1 MDSPAVQLSVFTGL
15 LFIVISSPA
24 VYKIVDSIVFKIFKQ
39 HIADPA
45 GCPKPAGLV
54 LHSVVFALL
63 FWAYLNTMA
72 R

>member
-24 VYKIVDSIVFKIFKQ
+24 VYKLVDAVVNKIFKKN
-39 HIADPA
+39 IADPS
-45 GCPKPAGLV
+45 GCPKPSGLV
-54 LHSVVFALL
+54 LHAVVFALL

-72 R
+72 Q